1 MCQYALCQKM
11 SPISIFTGLD
21 NDMLKEEVDVFMVV
35 GGGLS
40 ISKIDLGGFL
50 STPIR
55 GSGGG
60 GG

>member
-1 MCQYALCQKM
+1 M